1 MPAGIRAQFSL
12 IANVGDGSS
21 VRRDGVTSHWSCLT
35 TAVLDVAR
43 VPGRSPQR
51 AAGRSP
57 PAMRVFRGMG
67 VRSFG
72 MNCWTAPVGAPVIE
86 RHSEPDGDEEVYVV
100 VRGAARFTVG
110 EEQFDVGPST
120 AVYVPPDTLREAVA
134 MEPDTLVLSVG
145 AKPGEVFEPKSWEDS
160 QIAFAEARCRGDHD
174 ARALL
179 AEIARDPERWQAHY
193 NAASFEALAGNADAA
208 FAHLEHALALGPPR
222 VRQLAAT
229 SADLAALHSD
239 QRW

>member
-1 MPAGIRAQFSL
+1 MKGRGHAVISL
-12 IANVGDGSS
+12 DA
-21 VRRDGVTSHWSCLT
+21 L
-35 TAVLDVAR
+35 
-43 VPGRSPQR
+43 GRY
-51 AAGRSP
+51 
-57 PAMRVFRGMG
+57 PAMGGAPVLMPFRRELG

-86 RHSEPDGDEEVYVV
+86 RHSEPDGDEEVYLV

-134 MEPDTLVLSVG
+134 MEPDTLVLTVG
-145 AKPGEVFEPKSWEDS
+145 AKPGEVFEPKSWEDF
-160 QIAFAEARCRGDHD
+160 QIAFAEARRRGEHD

-179 AEIARDPERWQAHY
+179 AAEIARDPERWQARY
-193 NAASFEALAGNADAA
+193 NAASFEALAGKADAA

-239 QRW
+239 RRWQQLVAQG